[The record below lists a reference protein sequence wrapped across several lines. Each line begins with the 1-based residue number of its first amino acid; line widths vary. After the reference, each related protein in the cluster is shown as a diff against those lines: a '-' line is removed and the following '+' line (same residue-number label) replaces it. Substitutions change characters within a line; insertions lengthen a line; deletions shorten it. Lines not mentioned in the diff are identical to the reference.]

1 MTRECLLRVVRP
13 APRSG
18 ARGRGD
24 GASSVSRL
32 MCPCQYFSS
41 AIRYFDTSSA
51 NTSSTTTPTVSIPNF
66 GIPQRAEPRASAA
79 SPGQDRPTTP
89 SRRLLLSRSF
99 CRRTIGTV
107 GRFRGIDQLAV
118 ETNSEFRSLRAAH
131 LSTRIIESTEQP
143 SAYRGKA
150 LREAERNTRAE
161 IGISLRRNEADQ
173 VRRRTPLASCSRNG
187 NRELK
192 SKMAIVF
199 VENLEE
205 GRM

>member
-118 ETNSEFRSLRAAH
+118 ETNSEVYVLRISQRESLSLQSSHPRIAGKLFEKLNGILEQRLVYLSEGMRPIRSEEERPWPRAAE
-131 LSTRIIESTEQP
+131 TATES
-143 SAYRGKA
+143 S
-150 LREAERNTRAE
+150 
-161 IGISLRRNEADQ
+161 
-173 VRRRTPLASCSRNG
+173 SR
-187 NRELK
+187 K
-192 SKMAIVF
+192 WQ
-199 VENLEE
+199 
-205 GRM
+205 